1 MDWRASLLEMKP
13 IESPQAVRLLGV
25 LAAVSLLVALGLGL
39 SRIDATSMW
48 LDEAYSVVDAQRP
61 WADMLAMRTERGTSV
76 HPPMYSIA
84 LRGMLATCGVN
95 ETCARLPSVLGAAGA
110 CAVLVM
116 LAGRMFGWVAA
127 VTGAWMWPTL
137 PYLLKY
143 ADQARGYTLL
153 LLLSAVALACGA
165 RVLGFWGAARWRRA
179 ATWGL
184 ALSVASMVGMHLLA
198 ATFVVPL
205 AGALWL
211 LTRGRDPQARSEL
224 LRATV
229 IAALLILPLAIA
241 VGVAVTGDD
250 TARFASA
257 QGAAKGLKRMIHALV
272 SLAEYTW
279 TTPVLLGAALVLTP
293 GRRRGLIV
301 LGLLLALLPV
311 APLFVRAPSHFIVLR
326 YFFPSVGVVGL
337 LACAGVAALVAAPG
351 RLPQRWTSRVPLAV
365 LLLIGVGLGGVPSRM
380 IGQRHAKK
388 LRKRAG
394 GRSFEPWD
402 AASAWIAE
410 RSDPGALIVVV
421 PHEIL
426 WPTLRVYPV
435 SDAEVLSDDA
445 EALLTRLRED
455 EPAQVFLVWSHVSTK
470 KRQRTLNQVMR
481 TMGRA
486 RYRPRDNEVFGRRAI
501 FVKEY
506 RHR

>member
-1 MDWRASLLEMKP
+1 MKP

-25 LAAVSLLVALGLGL
+25 LAALSLLVALGLGL

-48 LDEAYSVVDAQRP
+48 LDEAYSVVDAQRS
-61 WADMLAMRTERGTSV
+61 WTDMLAMRTERGTSV
-76 HPPMYSIA
+76 HPPVYSIA

-95 ETCARLPSVLGAAGA
+95 ETCARLPSVLAAAGA

-116 LAGRMFGWVAA
+116 LSGRMFGWVAA
-127 VTGAWMWPTL
+127 ITGAWMWPTL

-153 LLLSAVALACGA
+153 LLLSAIAIACGG

-184 ALSVASMVGMHLLA
+184 AVSVSLMLGMHLLA

-205 AGALWL
+205 AGALWVL
-211 LTRGRDPQARSEL
+211 SRGQDSRARSEL

-229 IAALLILPLAIA
+229 AAALLILPLAIA
-241 VGVAVTGDD
+241 VGMAVAGDD

-257 QGAAKGLKRMIHALV
+257 PGAAKGLKRMTHALV

-279 TTPVLLGAALVLTP
+279 TVPALLGAALVLTP

-326 YFFPSVGVVGL
+326 YFFPSVGVVGV
-337 LACAGVAALVAAPG
+337 LACAGVGALVAAPG

-365 LLLIGVGLGGVPSRM
+365 LLLIGLGLGGVPSRM
-380 IGQRHAKK
+380 LGQRHAKK
-388 LRKRAG
+388 IRKRAR

-402 AASAWIAE
+402 EASAWIAE
-410 RSDPGALIVVV
+410 RSEPGAIIVMV
-421 PHEIL
+421 PYEIL

-435 SDAEVLSDDA
+435 SGAQVLSDDS
-445 EALLTRLRED
+445 EALLARLHND
-455 EPAQVFLVWSHVSTK
+455 APAQVFLVWSHVSTK
-470 KRQRTLNQVMR
+470 TRQRTLNQVMR
-481 TMGRA
+481 TMGRG
-486 RYRPRDNEVFGRRAI
+486 RYRPHDNEVFGRRAI

-506 RHR
+506 RGR

>member
-13 IESPQAVRLLGV
+13 VESPQAVRVLCV
-25 LAAVSLLVALGLGL
+25 LAAVSLLVALWLGL

-76 HPPMYSIA
+76 HPPMYSVA
-84 LRGMLATCGVN
+84 LRGMLAMCGVN

-110 CAVLVM
+110 SAVLVM

-127 VTGAWMWPTL
+127 ITGAWMWPTL

-153 LLLSAVALACGA
+153 LLLSAVAIACGA
-165 RVLGFWGAARWRRA
+165 RVLGFWGAERWRRA

-184 ALSVASMVGMHLLA
+184 ALSVASMIGMHLLA

-205 AGALWL
+205 ACALLL
-211 LTRGRDPQARSEL
+211 LTRGRDSRARAEL
-224 LRATV
+224 LRASV
-229 IAALLILPLAIA
+229 IAAILILPLTVA
-241 VGVAVTGDD
+241 VGLAMGGDD

-257 QGAAKGLKRMIHALV
+257 PGAAKGLKRMTHALV

-279 TTPVLLGAALVLTP
+279 TTPALIGAAVVLTP

-301 LGLLLALLPV
+301 LGLLVALLPV
-311 APLFVRAPSHFIVLR
+311 VPLTVRAPSHFIVLR

-351 RLPQRWTSRVPLAV
+351 QLPKRWTSKVPLVV
-365 LLLIGVGLGGVPSRM
+365 LLLVGVALGGVPSRM
-380 IGQRHAKK
+380 LGQRHAKK
-388 LRKRAG
+388 LRKRARG
-394 GRSFEPWD
+394 HSFEPWD
-402 AASAWIAE
+402 EASAWIAE
-410 RSDPGALIVVV
+410 RSEPGAIIVLV

-435 SDAEVLSDDA
+435 PGAHVVSDDPDP
-445 EALLTRLRED
+445 LLKRLEDD
-455 EPAQVFLVWSHVSTK
+455 EPAQVFLVWSHISTK
-470 KRQRTLNQVMR
+470 ERQTTLNRVMR

-501 FVKEY
+501 LVKEY
-506 RHR
+506 GSR